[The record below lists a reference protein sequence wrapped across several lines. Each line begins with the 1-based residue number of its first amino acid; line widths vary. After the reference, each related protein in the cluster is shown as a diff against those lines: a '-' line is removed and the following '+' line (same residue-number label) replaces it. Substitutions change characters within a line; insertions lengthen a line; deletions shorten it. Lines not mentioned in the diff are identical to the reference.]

1 MEAIKTKANQGW
13 KGGGCFDPGAQLPA
27 AEPAVGTWG
36 PGKGRSAVSLRP
48 PVDTGDWSP
57 KAQPQQ

>member
-48 PVDTGDWSP
+48 PVDTGD
-57 KAQPQQ
+57 